1 MIDWLRTGPNSVTM
15 RHSSKI
21 KEHKSV
27 EVSGF
32 GVFIKRVPAVPA
44 TIPVRYVHRD
54 DYYMFGLIEGGECT
68 LTIDSEPH
76 RFQTG
81 EAFFILPG
89 QTHGFAG
96 ATELK
101 ACILMVDTAFVGQ
114 THRCAFDTYA
124 SARHSVRPDERR
136 IGELLT
142 LFDLIARRI
151 DDVKNDGS
159 KELLH
164 QLAAVAAGIIAELL
178 EEAEA
183 RRSTARNRQ
192 TELLQTFRALVR
204 SESHNEHRPSY
215 YAARLNITPGYLNEV
230 VKAATGLNCMHYIR
244 QTLLSQAKKA
254 LVHTDKHVRQI
265 GFELGFHD
273 QAYFTRLFTRHVG
286 STPSQFR
293 ANNRN

>member
-1 MIDWLRTGPNSVTM
+1 M
-15 RHSSKI
+15 RHSTKI

-32 GVFIKRVPAVPA
+32 GVFMKRVPAAPA
-44 TIPVRYVHRD
+44 AIPVRYVHRD
-54 DYYMFGLIEGGECT
+54 DYFMFGLIEGGECT

-76 RFQTG
+76 RFEAG
-81 EAFFILPG
+81 DAFFVLPG

-101 ACILMVDTAFVGQ
+101 ACILMLDTAFVGR
-114 THRCAFDTYA
+114 THRYAFDTYA
-124 SARHSVRPDERR
+124 STRHSVRPDERR
-136 IGELLT
+136 TGELRT
-142 LFDLIARRI
+142 LLDLIARRI
-151 DDVKNDGS
+151 DDVENDGS

-164 QLAAVAAGIIAELL
+164 QLSAAAAGIIAELL
-178 EEAEA
+178 EEAET
-183 RRSTARNRQ
+183 RRSTGRNRQ
-192 TELLQTFRALVR
+192 TELLRAFRALVR
-204 SESHNEHRPSY
+204 AESHNEHRPSY

-230 VKAATGLNCMHYIR
+230 VKAATGLNCSQYIL
-244 QTLLSQAKKA
+244 QSLLSQAKKA

-286 STPSQFR
+286 SSPSRFR

>member
-114 THRCAFDTYA
+114 THRCALDTYA

-164 QLAAVAAGIIAELL
+164 QLSAAAAGIIAELL